1 MRAISHQSLLLC
13 FALYTCSDVAGS
25 WRSCFLSRLPAQ
37 RQAPPRVYYPLCS
50 YSVVVF
56 ENEKTDSMMTD
67 VSVGTRKR
75 ENVKKRLAF
84 VPLGFDSLR
93 FLPRLG

>member
-1 MRAISHQSLLLC
+1 M
-13 FALYTCSDVAGS
+13 
-25 WRSCFLSRLPAQ
+25 
-37 RQAPPRVYYPLCS
+37 
-50 YSVVVF
+50 VVF